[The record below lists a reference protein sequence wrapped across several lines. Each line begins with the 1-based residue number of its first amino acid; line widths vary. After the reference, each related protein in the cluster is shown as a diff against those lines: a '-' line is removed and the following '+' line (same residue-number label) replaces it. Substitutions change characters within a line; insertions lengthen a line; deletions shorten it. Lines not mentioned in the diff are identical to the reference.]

1 MPRTINYTGRQKIK
15 QSRVDMLVY
24 EESGCRYFD
33 LVSIDLEGMNI
44 HDDAKIYIEPF
55 FKSSF
60 KRFYFGTVGNIVQPE
75 DKSLEEL
82 PDSGII
88 HFRIKITD
96 ESGKHGMLLAFARR
110 IAPRGL
116 EEVTA
121 ARRCILPVN
130 PVDTGPSVWR
140 LSFNPDYGR
149 PTLEISNKLHNYNID
164 YREVVRSPQF
174 LTLVYPAV
182 VKEIAHKIAFFEDD
196 YEVDG
201 DQWQSLWLR
210 FFYKNLRVDEKPR
223 RTEDIEDELE
233 NWVDAVEK
241 GFCRKLKVQQKFIEG
256 GVTG

>member
-1 MPRTINYTGRQKIK
+1 MPRSINYTGRQRIV
-15 QSRVDMLVY
+15 QSRADIEVY
-24 EESGCRYFD
+24 EKSGRRYFD
-33 LVSIDLEGMNI
+33 LVSLDLEGMNI
-44 HDDAKIYIEPF
+44 SEDAKIYIEPY

-60 KRFYFGTVGNIVQPE
+60 KRFHFGTVGNIESPE
-75 DKSLEEL
+75 DRSLEEL

-116 EEVTA
+116 EEVKKA
-121 ARRCILPVN
+121 NRCILPVN

-149 PTLEISNKLHNYNID
+149 PTLEISNKLHDYNID
-164 YREVVRSPQF
+164 YREVVRSPEF

-196 YEVDG
+196 YEAEG
-201 DQWQSLWLR
+201 DQWQSLWLK
-210 FFYKNLRVDEKPR
+210 FFYKTLCVDEKPV
-223 RTEDIEDELE
+223 RTEDNQDELD
-233 NWVDAVEK
+233 NWVDEVEK
-241 GFCRKLKVQQKFIEG
+241 GFCRKLKIQQKFISER
-256 GVTG
+256 VTG